1 MSARKDKAARKTA
14 VMPVP
19 AAAAPPPAPRFAW
32 KRHGGIAA
40 VLLLLVLAAYSN
52 SFRSGFV
59 FDNKP
64 VILQDP
70 RVHAVTPSNIHAI
83 WWGGYWFDNSDPTLY
98 RPLTTFSYLFN
109 YAILGNG
116 ANPAGYHW
124 INLALHL
131 LNTLLVYALGLA
143 LFRKTPAAAALA
155 AVWAVHPVLTE
166 SVTNIV
172 GRADMLSCAGVLGGL
187 LCRLKAGS
195 ALGARKFAWI
205 GAVACA
211 SAVAIFSKESGI
223 VLLAVILIYD
233 LTFQRDAIKASIPIY
248 AAAAAPVAIFLY
260 MRSQVLPTLPTVTVQ
275 FVNNPLVGMG
285 FWAARLTALQVMGRY
300 MLLIV
305 WPARLSSDYSYNQ
318 IPLFHGTFDNWGDWA
333 TVLGVL
339 ACGAAVWLVAAQYR
353 RNREA
358 FFLGALFFVAL
369 APTAN
374 IAILVGTI
382 MAERL
387 LYLPAIGFIGCAVY
401 AAFALTGRLQ
411 ARRPHA
417 RSLALYAA
425 AVICASLLVR
435 TYVRNGDWESP
446 RTLFETALRAS
457 PGSYKTHLNWAVTLA
472 ENKSALDRA
481 IGEGEIALAILKP
494 LPPDKDEDFL
504 TYSDMGMIYR
514 QKGDQMR
521 NSGTGDAA
529 AQSRQWYEKS
539 LEVLARG
546 IAVDQQR
553 SEMLRRLDQAVGH
566 RTYLYGAFQLYR
578 EQGQSYIR
586 IGEPKK
592 ALEPLEY
599 AAFLHPDGQLFQFEA
614 EAYAALHDSSNAA
627 IALMEALVIEPG
639 EQALA
644 SELVDLYQ
652 REPAN
657 CAVQNTGGGNS
668 LNLGCPLVEGH
679 LCTAA
684 QRVSQLYERRGD
696 PAAAA
701 KTRHTAAASFGCP
714 AQ

>member
-1 MSARKDKAARKTA
+1 MSARKDKAVRKPPA
-14 VMPVP
+14 VP
-19 AAAAPPPAPRFAW
+19 APAAPAAPAAPRFDW
-32 KRHGGIAA
+32 KRHGVIAA

-64 VILQDP
+64 VILDDP

-116 ANPAGYHW
+116 SNPAGYHW
-124 INLALHL
+124 INLGLHS
-131 LNTLLVYALGLA
+131 LNTLLVYALGLV
-143 LFRKTPAAAALA
+143 LFRRTSMAAALA

-187 LCRLKAGS
+187 LCRIRAGS
-195 ALGARKFAWI
+195 AAGGKRLAWMA
-205 GAVACA
+205 AVGVA

-223 VLLAVILIYD
+223 VLIAVILLYD
-233 LTFQRDAIKASIPIY
+233 FTFQRDAIRKSIPVY
-248 AAAAAPVAIFLY
+248 AAAVLPVAIFLY
-260 MRSQVLPTLPTVTVQ
+260 LRSQVLPTLPTVTVQ

-285 FWAARLTALQVMGRY
+285 FFSARLTALQVIGRY
-300 MLLIV
+300 MLLLL

-318 IPLFHGTFDNWGDWA
+318 IPLFRGTFDNWGDWA
-333 TVLGVL
+333 TILGVL
-339 ACGAAVWLVAAQYR
+339 ACAAAVWMAASQYR
-353 RNREA
+353 RKPAA
-358 FFLGALFFVAL
+358 FFWGGLFFVAL

-387 LYLPAIGFIGCAVY
+387 LYLPAIGFIGCVVY

-411 ARRPHA
+411 ARWPHA
-417 RSLALYAA
+417 SSRALYAGA
-425 AVICASLLVR
+425 AICAALLVR
-435 TYVRNGDWESP
+435 TYIRNSDWESA

-457 PGSYKTHLNWAVTLA
+457 PGSYKTHLNWAVTLSQDRS
-472 ENKSALDRA
+472 KLDQA
-481 IGEGEIALAILKP
+481 VAEGEIALAILKP

-504 TYSDMGMIYR
+504 TYADMGTIYR
-514 QKGDQMR
+514 MKGDQVWK
-521 NSGTGDAA
+521 SGRGDFAA
-529 AQSRQWYEKS
+529 ESRRWYEKS

-553 SEMLRRLDQAVGH
+553 SEMLRRLDRGVGH
-566 RTYLYGAFQLYR
+566 RAYIYGAFQLYR
-578 EQGQSYIR
+578 EQGQTYTR

-592 ALEPLEY
+592 ALEALEY
-599 AAFLHPDGQLFQFEA
+599 AAFLRPEGQLFQFEA
-614 EAYAALHDSSNAA
+614 EAYAALHDSTNAA
-627 IALMEALVIEPG
+627 IALMQALVIAPD

-668 LNLGCPLVEGH
+668 LNLGCPLVHGH
-679 LCTAA
+679 LCTGA
-684 QRVSQLYERRGD
+684 QRVSELYERRGD
-696 PAAAA
+696 PGAAA
-701 KTRHTAAASFGCP
+701 KTRNTAAQSFGCP
-714 AQ
+714 AP